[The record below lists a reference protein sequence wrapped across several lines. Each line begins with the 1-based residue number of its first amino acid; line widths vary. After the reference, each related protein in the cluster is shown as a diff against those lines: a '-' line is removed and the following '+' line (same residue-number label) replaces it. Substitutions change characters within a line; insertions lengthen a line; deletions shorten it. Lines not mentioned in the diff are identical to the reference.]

1 MSEVSIR
8 PTDWDDYTVWFDAI
22 QVGYIHNKPRWAK
35 ASFETYM
42 AFYEFGPAKKKQIM
56 AATREKVTLLNITRR
71 LMS

>member
-8 PTDWDDYTVWFDAI
+8 PTDRDDYTVWYDMV
-22 QVGYIHNKPRWAK
+22 QVGYIHNSRHYDV
-35 ASFETYM
+35 ASFAAYM
-42 AFYEFGPAKKKQIM
+42 AFYKFGPAKMKQIM